1 MIPHKGKIHPK
12 RRIVNK
18 SRERKIGLMLEKLI
32 RHADTIFITV
42 VVQTIIIGHVFEVY
56 SNYTPGQYLHTH
68 TYMPAD

>member
-1 MIPHKGKIHPK
+1 
-12 RRIVNK
+12 
-18 SRERKIGLMLEKLI
+18 MLEKLI